1 MDMEW
6 KHYTNKDNTFS
17 ISDIF
22 SFLCFSLYAQL
33 ANSDGLGFQKSG
45 FGLLIL
51 SFVADFSVEHAKG
64 TVKKIIKTWQRLYKS
79 FVLTCIQATTQ
90 G

>member
-1 MDMEW
+1 MDGGRLRRPPFIRYLFHI
-6 KHYTNKDNTFS
+6 KNAHNNYTNKYNTFS

-33 ANSDGLGFQKSG
+33 ANSDGVGFQNSG
-45 FGLLIL
+45 FGLLNL

-64 TVKKIIKTWQRLYKS
+64 TVKT
-79 FVLTCIQATTQ
+79 
-90 G
+90 

>member
-6 KHYTNKDNTFS
+6 KHYTNKENTFS
-17 ISDIF
+17 ILDFF
-22 SFLCFSLYAQL
+22 SFLGFSFYAQL

-45 FGLLIL
+45 FDLLIL
-51 SFVADFSVEHAKG
+51 SFVADFSVEHAKV
-64 TVKKIIKTWQRLYKS
+64 TVKEIIKTWQRLYKS
-79 FVLTCIQATTQ
+79 FDLTCIQTTTQ